1 MSTTVAVSW
10 REAGSD
16 RRCWTGIGALYNV
29 PVTRMAQGSTLSIPK
44 MEAIV
49 REPGTRRGLAAME
62 LRRWLRLA
70 ELAVPNAPSVVAVP
84 RLRLLATPALLLGDE
99 VVVALERKDAAL
111 LALLALDGPLPRARA
126 AALLWPDADPQNA
139 RNNLRQRLFRLRRA
153 VGGDIIEEDT
163 ALRLAVGVEHDL
175 RSPSMLIAR
184 DPSAAAGELLGAFS
198 YEDCDELADW
208 VRSARERFRSMRR
221 DAIADIAAREEAGG
235 HVARALIYGE
245 RLFAEDPLSE
255 QAHRLVMRLHYRRGD
270 RSAALTAYAR
280 CRQTLERELGAEPSA
295 ETCELAQLI
304 ERSGELPGTS
314 VRRTPTVISRPPLL
328 VGRDREW
335 RALEAAWS
343 AGRVALLSGDAGM
356 GKTRLLGDF
365 AQSRAVPVVSAGPGD
380 ARVPY
385 ALLTRLLRAVLQTS
399 VEAGREGSAALS
411 TAVRT
416 ELGRVLPEIG
426 SAPAGTLNEARFR
439 QAVLDALAAQVA
451 IGLEGLVL
459 DDLHFADEATLEL
472 LPALRSTGARLAL
485 AVRGAESPTPLAAWL
500 AAAGGTDLIEIALQP
515 LAEPDVR
522 ALLESLALPRI
533 DAASLAG
540 PLLQHTGGNPF
551 FLLETVGALAA
562 GGDEAESRL
571 PTTPSVGALL
581 ERRLVQLSPA
591 ALRLA
596 RVAALAGVDFSAAL
610 AAAVLE
616 QHPLDLVGAWQ
627 ELEAAQMIRDQSF
640 AHDLIV
646 EATVRSVPRPIAQV
660 LHGAIGAFLEEH
672 GAPAARVAHHWLEA
686 AEWHKAAE
694 QFNAAARVSF
704 NASRFPEAGEHF
716 RSAAACFER
725 AGAQPEQHSAL
736 QELAGCQIKA
746 FDLTGAREV
755 SEQLRSISVNDD
767 QYGWALDRLIDT
779 LNMGR
784 QDDDAASAAAE
795 EMRRRGRASSNRWME
810 FNATRKLAVTLAH
823 RGRFDEALQLFGTQS
838 DWIEANLHEWNVHVW
853 LCDNAYVLDLA
864 DRLEPAIEAY
874 RRAEAL
880 ARQYQNWWVVYVAM
894 RNVALTSAWAGRLD
908 VAVAASDEAAHFSGR
923 LGDALVE
930 RNPRDSGRRAALL
943 RSLGRLSEALA
954 LLEDAR
960 SILERGGSDFWL
972 AYCTDQ
978 LALLHIQL
986 GQPGRTHDLPL
997 ELKGLPPEAQ
1007 ISRWIARS
1015 RVARAL
1021 GQKPAAVPAGALQPA
1036 SGSTCPTRWLL
1047 LAMLEG
1053 ARDIAPDQAMVL
1065 CERASEQARL
1075 NGHVGIVLHAV
1086 ALAAARAAECGAAG
1100 AAGRFAAEAMTLAR
1114 QFWPIGMSMAE
1125 VMWSIHRGFAAARNP
1140 DGAAEALA
1148 RGIHWVEVLARPN
1161 VPAEFRESFL
1171 HRNPIHRTLLTA
1183 AKR

>member
-1 MSTTVAVSW
+1 
-10 REAGSD
+10 
-16 RRCWTGIGALYNV
+16 
-29 PVTRMAQGSTLSIPK
+29 
-44 MEAIV
+44 
-49 REPGTRRGLAAME
+49 ME

-84 RLRLLATPALLLGDE
+84 RLRLLAAPALLSGDE
-99 VVVALERKDAAL
+99 VVAALERKDAAL
-111 LALLALDGPLPRARA
+111 LALLALDGPLQRARA

-163 ALRLAVGVEHDL
+163 ALRLAASVEHDL
-175 RSPSMLIAR
+175 GSPALLIAR
-184 DPSAAAGELLGAFS
+184 DPASAAGELLGAFG

-208 VRSARERFRSMRR
+208 VRSARERYRSIRR
-221 DAIADIAAREEAGG
+221 DAIADLAAREEAGG
-235 HVARALIYGE
+235 HVARALIFGE

-280 CRQTLERELGAEPSA
+280 CRHTLERELGAEPSA
-295 ETCELAQLI
+295 ETRELAQLI
-304 ERSGELPGTS
+304 ERSGELPGAT
-314 VRRTPTVISRPPLL
+314 VRRAPAVISRPPKL

-335 RALEAAWS
+335 RALEGAWS

-365 AQSRAVPVVSAGPGD
+365 AQSRAVPLVSAGPGD
-380 ARVPY
+380 ARVPF
-385 ALLTRLLRAVLQTS
+385 ALLSRLLRAALQAS
-399 VEAGREGSAALS
+399 VDAGREGSAALPA
-411 TAVRT
+411 TVRA
-416 ELGRVLPEIG
+416 ELGRVLPELG
-426 SAPAGTLNEARFR
+426 SAAAGTLNEARFR
-439 QAVLDALAAQVA
+439 QAVLDALTAQVA
-451 IGLEGLVL
+451 AGLAGLAL

-472 LPALRSTGARLAL
+472 LPALRSNGVRLAL
-485 AVRGAESPTPLAAWL
+485 AVRGAEVPAPLAAWL
-500 AAAGGTDLIEIALQP
+500 AAAGGTELIEVALQP

-540 PLLQHTGGNPF
+540 PLLRHTGGNPF
-551 FLLETVGALAA
+551 YLLETVGALAT
-562 GGDEAESRL
+562 GGDEAASQL

-581 ERRLVQLSPA
+581 ERRLAQLGPG

-596 RVAALAGVDFSAAL
+596 RVAALAGVDFNAAL

-627 ELEAAQMIRDQSF
+627 ELEAAQMIRDESF

-672 GAPAARVAHHWLEA
+672 GAPAARVAHHWFEA
-686 AEWHKAAE
+686 AEWRRAAE

-746 FDLTGAREV
+746 FDLSGARAV
-755 SEQLRSISVNDD
+755 SEQLRSISVTDE

-784 QDDDAASAAAE
+784 QDDAAASAAAA
-795 EMRRRGRASSNRWME
+795 EMRRRGKACTNRWME

-823 RGRFDEALQLFGTQS
+823 RGQFDEALQLFGTQS

-853 LCDNAYVLDLA
+853 LCDNAYALDLA
-864 DRLEPAIEAY
+864 DRLDPAIEAY

-908 VAVAASDEAAHFSGR
+908 VAVATSDEAVHFSGR
-923 LGDALVE
+923 LGDVLVE

-943 RSLGRLSEALA
+943 RGVGRLSEALT

-960 SILERGGSDFWL
+960 SILERGGSDYWL

-997 ELKGLPPEAQ
+997 ELPGLPPEAQ

-1015 RVARAL
+1015 RVARAR
-1021 GQKPAAVPAGALQPA
+1021 GQQPVAMPASTLQPA
-1036 SGSTCPTRWLL
+1036 NGSACPARWLL
-1047 LAMLEG
+1047 LAMLES
-1053 ARDIAPDQAMVL
+1053 ARDLAPERALEL
-1065 CERASEQARL
+1065 CERAGVEARRS
-1075 NGHVGIVLHAV
+1075 GHVGIGLHAA
-1086 ALAAARAAECGAAG
+1086 ALAAARAAECGASG
-1100 AAGRFAAEAMTLAR
+1100 AAGRFAAEALTQAR
-1114 QFWPIGMSMAE
+1114 QFWPIGMSMTE
-1125 VMWSIHRGFAAARNP
+1125 VMWSIHRGFVAAHNP
-1140 DGAAEALA
+1140 DGAAEALQ
-1148 RGIHWVEVLARPN
+1148 RGVHWLEVLAQPN

-1171 HRNPIHRTLLTA
+1171 HRNAIHRALLTA
-1183 AKR
+1183 ARR